1 MSAFSGKIGLSRGGL
16 RPWTPNDLTVKPYL
30 WYDASS
36 ATTITLVSTTVTA
49 VSNLGTA
56 NATLTGSGSITN
68 SVTQNGLKTFGI
80 DNTSQTQVLQN
91 TTISMTG
98 TTSTSFS
105 AHLNNPSTSGRII
118 YGRVW
123 SFNASGAQDYA
134 ADSGFGFLYYPSAGP
149 VWNLYY
155 FRNNAGIGP
164 VVTSLN
170 NTWIVAGTR
179 RNGTAVITQVNGGTK
194 STGSTAVG
202 AYAST
207 QVRIGN
213 DQSAADSGMRGNV
226 GEQLHFNYSLIDEDF
241 DRVTGYL
248 AWKWGLQS
256 SLGATHPY
264 KNGAPVNETPPDYT
278 VNVTTASTNVFLLK
292 ANSGNTFSDV
302 GGNALAISKE
312 TTTVNYST
320 TIPFATSALNSA
332 NFGTG
337 TGFLKPALNSIF
349 AFGTGNW
356 TFECFINLT
365 ARPTSSGLTPLFDT
379 EANANGGRP
388 NSVIIY
394 LNASGRCEVY
404 QNGAAQVTSG
414 ANVVALS
421 SWTHV
426 AVARNG
432 STTTIYFNG
441 TSVGSGSYPWDS
453 MTGNNGNLGVV
464 NNIGTPSSQYGIS
477 GLMSNARV
485 TKGTA
490 VYTANFTTPTAD
502 LSAN

>member
-16 RPWTPNDLTVKPYL
+16 RPWTPNDLTVRPYL

-36 ATTITLVSTTVTA
+36 STTITLSGSTVTA

-56 NATLTGSGSITN
+56 SATLTGTGSITN

-80 DNTSQTQVLQN
+80 DNTSQTQVLAN
-91 TTISMTG
+91 TSISMTG

-105 AHLNNPSTSGRII
+105 AHLNNPSSSGRII

-123 SFNASGAQDYA
+123 SFNASGVNDYN
-134 ADSGFGFLYYPSAGP
+134 ADSGFALLWFSTTNFYY
-149 VWNLYY
+149 Y
-155 FRNNAGIGP
+155 RNNAGIGP
-164 VVTSLN
+164 SSSGIT
-170 NTWIVAGTR
+170 NTWLVAGTR
-179 RNGTAVITQVNGGTK
+179 RNVTAVIMQVNGGTK
-194 STGSTAVG
+194 TTGSTGSG
-202 AYAST
+202 AYAAT

-213 DQSAADSGMRGNV
+213 DQNAADSGMRGNV
-226 GEQLHFNYSLIDEDF
+226 GEQLHFNYALTDDDF

-248 AWKWGLQS
+248 AWKWGLQGN
-256 SLGATHPY
+256 LGATHPY
-264 KNGAPVNETPPDYT
+264 KNGAPYNENPIDYT
-278 VNVTTASTNVFLLK
+278 VNIVSTSTNTNVFLLK
-292 ANSGNTFSDV
+292 ANSGNTFTDM
-302 GGNALAISKE
+302 GGNALSISKQA
-312 TTTVNYST
+312 TTVNYST
-320 TIPFATSALNSA
+320 TIPFASSALNSA

-337 TGFLKPALNSIF
+337 SGFLQPTFNSIF

-388 NSVIIY
+388 DSIIIY
-394 LNASGRCEVY
+394 LTATGICHVY
-404 QNGAAQVTSG
+404 QNGAAQATSG
-414 ANVVALS
+414 STTVALNT
-421 SWTHV
+421 WTHV

-441 TSVGSGSYPWDS
+441 TSVGSTTYTWSS
-453 MTGNNGNLGVV
+453 MAGNNGNLGVV
-464 NNIGTPSSQYGIS
+464 NNVGTASSQYGIS

>member
-1 MSAFSGKIGLSRGGL
+1 MSAFSGKVGLSRGGL

-36 ATTITLVSTTVTA
+36 ATTITLSGSSFVTA
-49 VSNLGTA
+49 VTNLGTA
-56 NATLTGSGSITN
+56 SATLTGTGSITN

-80 DNTSQTQVLQN
+80 DNTSQTQVLTN
-91 TTISMTG
+91 TSISMTG

-105 AHLNNPSTSGRII
+105 AHLNNPSASGRII

-123 SFNASGAQDYA
+123 SFNGGTGIQDYNV
-134 ADSGFGFLYYPSAGP
+134 DSGFALLWFSTT
-149 VWNLYY
+149 NFYY

-164 VVTSLN
+164 SSSGIT
-170 NTWIVAGTR
+170 NTWLVAGTR
-179 RNGTAVITQVNGGTK
+179 RNGTAVITQVNGGTR
-194 STGSTAVG
+194 STGSTASG
-202 AYAST
+202 AYAAT

-213 DQSAADSGMRGNV
+213 DQNAADSGMRGNV
-226 GEQLHFNYSLIDEDF
+226 GEQLHFNYSLTDADF

-248 AWKWGLQS
+248 AWKWGLQG
-256 SLGATHPY
+256 SLAATHPY
-264 KNGAPVNETPPDYT
+264 KNGVPYNETPPDYT
-278 VNVTTASTNVFLLK
+278 VNIVTTSTNTNVFLLK

-388 NSVIIY
+388 DSVIIY
-394 LNASGRCEVY
+394 LNATGRCEVY
-404 QNGAAQVTSG
+404 QNGAARVTSG
-414 ANVVALS
+414 ANVVALNT
-421 SWTHV
+421 WTHV

-441 TSVGSGSYPWDS
+441 TSVGSASITWDS
-453 MTGNNGNLGVV
+453 MAGNNGNLGVV
-464 NNIGTPSSQYGIS
+464 NNIGTASSQYGIS